1 VSAGQQRL
9 RFEGATLRPDSVLG
23 AGRDVSL
30 DISEDERTELAARL
44 GVTSVESLRVN
55 LHAVRFR
62 GGFRVTGRLEAD
74 LTQPSVIS
82 LEPIPQH
89 VEEPVD
95 RVFLPGGERDY
106 AGPANAE
113 VFVDLEGEDLPDH
126 FEGGEADLSELIIET
141 LALAVDPYP
150 RAEGEKVEDL
160 GLPDSGTKD
169 NPFAD
174 LARLKRPPE
183 DR

>member
-1 VSAGQQRL
+1 VSSQQQRL
-9 RFEGATLRPDSVLG
+9 RFEGATLRPDSVQA
-23 AGRDVSL
+23 AGRDLTL
-30 DISEDERTELAARL
+30 DVPAEERAELAARL
-44 GVTSVESLRVN
+44 GVTSIESLSVR

-62 GGFRVTGRLEAD
+62 GGFRVTGRVEAD
-74 LTQPSVIS
+74 LTQPSVVS
-82 LEPIPQH
+82 LEPVRQH
-89 VEEPVD
+89 VAEPVD

-141 LALAVDPYP
+141 LALAIDPYP
-150 RAEGEKVEDL
+150 RAEGERVEDL
-160 GLPDSGTKD
+160 GLSDSGD
-169 NPFAD
+169 EDHPFAG
-174 LARLKRPPE
+174 LARLKPGPK